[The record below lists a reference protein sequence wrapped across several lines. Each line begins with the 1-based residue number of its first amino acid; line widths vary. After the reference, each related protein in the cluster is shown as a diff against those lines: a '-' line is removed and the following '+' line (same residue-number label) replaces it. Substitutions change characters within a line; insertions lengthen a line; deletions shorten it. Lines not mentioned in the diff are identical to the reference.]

1 MGGLWSSPL
10 ISLSA
15 QLENSPIVNPGG
27 LSHPV
32 VTRTLISQA
41 VRKSEERLKAIYRRY
56 GDTGVGKN
64 KVTILYVFRLLKRQK
79 KAVVYN
85 VTEKRFYE
93 LKALAHWEEF
103 ISQSRA
109 VFVHGF
115 SRSAKVELGD
125 VELMPVKKIFAKF
138 G

>member
-1 MGGLWSSPL
+1 MEFAPHKPVRPTRKFSYSQSGWSISPCRYQDAYITSCTEVGRKTKSDLPQIRRNGGREEQGNDPQCL
-10 ISLSA
+10 
-15 QLENSPIVNPGG
+15 
-27 LSHPV
+27 
-32 VTRTLISQA
+32 QA
-41 VRKSEERLKAIYRRY
+41 SE
-56 GDTGVGKN
+56 T
-64 KVTILYVFRLLKRQK
+64 TK